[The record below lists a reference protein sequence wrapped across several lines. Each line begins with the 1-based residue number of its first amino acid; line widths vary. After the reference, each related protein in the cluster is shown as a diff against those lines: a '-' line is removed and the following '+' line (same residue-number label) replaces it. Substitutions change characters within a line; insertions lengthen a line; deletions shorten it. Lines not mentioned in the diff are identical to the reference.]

1 MSIYVSPGVYVKE
14 TDLSNLIPSLS
25 TTSAGIVGYSVKG
38 DVNQLRLV
46 TSKQQFIA
54 QYGEP
59 VLGNHFH
66 YSALAYLDNGNQLWC
81 YRVQNGALYGGV
93 AIQKSDSASN
103 NQAVLAG
110 VTTPDF
116 VSESS
121 LDNLFNIYGANPGSW
136 NNNIGVTISE
146 VTGSPDYTFKINV
159 YLRDTNSNNNLV
171 ETWLVSRKQQ
181 VDGYGNQQY
190 LETAINGFS
199 DYIVVA
205 DDTTQA
211 DDILP
216 KANSSVLSFTQG
228 SNGSAV
234 ADAHYISGWEKFIN
248 PDEVDVRILINAN
261 GYATDAVAVQTEMK
275 TVVESRKDCIAIL
288 DVPYTNLTSVA
299 TTVNWRDNIQNFNS
313 SYCSLY
319 SGWVKVY
326 DQYNATI
333 VTLPPSGY
341 VASQIAF
348 NDYTSD
354 VFYAPAGMNR
364 GQLNVLGV
372 TPIYTQGDRDTLY
385 AAEINPLQRFS
396 GQGNV
401 IWGQKMEQA
410 KASATDRMNVRRLL
424 ITLEKAL
431 AVALNNFVFEPNS
444 ETTRFRITSMIE
456 SFLDTYSAKGAFQ
469 NELGDKGY
477 LVVCNETNNTPA
489 VIDSNT
495 LHVDVYVK
503 PSRSAEFIQLNT
515 IITTSGVSFNEL
527 ISKGVSF

>member
-25 TTSAGIVGYSVKG
+25 TTSAAIVGYSTKG
-38 DVNQLRLV
+38 DTTQIRLV
-46 TSKQQFIA
+46 TSKQQFVA
-54 QYGEP
+54 EYGQP
-59 VLGNHFH
+59 VLGNYFH

-93 AIQKSDSASN
+93 KIKTSASA
-103 NQAVLAG
+103 QANAAITVG
-110 VTTPDF
+110 VSSPDF
-116 VSESS
+116 VHISGQ
-121 LDNLFNIYGANPGSW
+121 DNLFNIYGANPGSW
-136 NNNIGVTISE
+136 NNNLAVTITN
-146 VTGSPDYTFKINV
+146 VAGSPDYTFNINV
-159 YLRDTNSNNNLV
+159 YLIDSNSNYQLV
-171 ETWLVSRKQQ
+171 ETWTVSRKTQ

-211 DDILP
+211 GDILP
-216 KANSSVLSFTQG
+216 KATSSTLTFAQG
-228 SNGSAV
+228 DNGSAI
-234 ADAHYISGWEKFIN
+234 ADAQYTAGWAKFTN

-261 GYATDAVAVQTEMK
+261 GYVTDSVTVQGAMK

-288 DVPYTNLTSVA
+288 DIPYSYLTSVSN
-299 TTVNWRDNIQNFNS
+299 TVNWRNNTQDFNS
-313 SYCSLY
+313 SYCALY

-326 DQYNATI
+326 DTYNATI

-341 VASQIAF
+341 VASQIAY

-354 VFYAPAGMNR
+354 VFYAPAGMTR

-372 TPIYTQGDRDTLY
+372 TPIYTQGDRDVLY
-385 AAEINPLQRFS
+385 ASEVNPLQKFS

-424 ITLEKAL
+424 ITIEKSL
-431 AVALNNFVFEPNS
+431 AVALNSFVFEPNS

-456 SFLDTYSAKGAFQ
+456 SFMDTFSAKGAFQ
-469 NELGDKGY
+469 TELGDKGY
-477 LVVCNETNNTPA
+477 LVVCDTSNNPPA
-489 VIDSNT
+489 VIDSNE
-495 LHVDVYVK
+495 LHVDVFVK

-527 ISKGVSF
+527 VTKGVNF